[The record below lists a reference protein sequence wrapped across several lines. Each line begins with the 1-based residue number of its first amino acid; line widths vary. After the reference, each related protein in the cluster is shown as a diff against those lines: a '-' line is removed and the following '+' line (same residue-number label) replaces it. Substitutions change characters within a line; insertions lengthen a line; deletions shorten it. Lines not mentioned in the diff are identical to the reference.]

1 MTVHLISANSGAD
14 SAGAY
19 DMQISS
25 ASPTTNYG
33 TGATAYVDVGGFR
46 IIYGFDIPA
55 GLSGAT
61 VNSATFSVYNRFG
74 DVSSLSLY
82 KLRRVP
88 GEATTTWN
96 KYDGTNDWS
105 TAGALNTSTDYNSTA
120 LATKTSGSSSAYE
133 GFTDAG
139 TFASTVQAAI
149 GGTLWL
155 VLDGSAYFSTHTKEA
170 ADTFR
175 PKLSIDY
182 TAGGGSPTVTT
193 VSSNSATEGSSIV
206 HTVTLSAA
214 VTGSAASYAITLA
227 GGTATGGGTDYTS
240 TLTNGMFSNSVTV
253 SGGNIS
259 VPVGVSTFTVTVSTA
274 GDTIDEANETY
285 TLTIGGT
292 AGTGTINDDDAAPVI
307 TVGDAP
313 SVTAGSPAIFTISLD
328 RAKSTSITVDA
339 ACVNGTLVGG
349 VGYTSDLSLATISNG
364 VTFGAGAL
372 TIPAGVTSFT
382 VSIPTAA

>member
-1 MTVHLISANSGAD
+1 MASTGASFTVTATCGGDQAQTLDIAEFSGVATVSTEDFNAKNAATLNAVTSVTGTTTAAGDLLVSSWVSGGAITLTVPPTGYTSLMTFQPANSSHA
-14 SAGAY
+14 SAYKLAGAAGSETVTWPDY
-19 DMQISS
+19 S
-25 ASPTTNYG
+25 AIEYT
-33 TGATAYVDVGGFR
+33 R
-46 IIYGFDIPA
+46 
-55 GLSGAT
+55 
-61 VNSATFSVYNRFG
+61 SVL
-74 DVSSLSLY
+74 VAL
-82 KLRRVP
+82 K
-88 GEATTTWN
+88 
-96 KYDGTNDWS
+96 
-105 TAGALNTSTDYNSTA
+105 AGA
-120 LATKTSGSSSAYE
+120 SG
-133 GFTDAG
+133 
-139 TFASTVQAAI
+139 
-149 GGTLWL
+149 
-155 VLDGSAYFSTHTKEA
+155 
-170 ADTFR
+170 
-175 PKLSIDY
+175 
-182 TAGGGSPTVTT
+182 PTVST

-240 TLTNGMFSNSVTV
+240 TLSNGMFSDSVTV

-339 ACVNGTLVGG
+339 ACVDGTLVGG
-349 VGYTSDLSLATISNG
+349 VGYTSNLASATISNG